1 MVIRLGRLGY
11 CSRYLLLPALLSI
24 LCVVYL
30 GLLKDSVMRTPI
42 IYSSVDNIARIEGQ
56 QDRAPAEKNRVKNIL
71 VVAYQRSGSTFT
83 SEILQHGDEKSFF
96 SMEPLWQTYRT
107 CNIRSEGICC
117 LNNKCRSPLHKY
129 EEIEYALSV
138 LQKIYTCNF
147 NALSYKILKSFVAF
161 PSTGQGYLRSAG
173 CFQHKREK
181 NVSHC
186 VQHLT
191 DLCRSSSV
199 VIIKVLRIDM
209 ELARVLKTY
218 LNNLSIIHLV
228 RDPRAIM
235 NSRAKGHF
243 LSNDPLSS
251 QSMALCSVMY
261 KNIMNVQRYDSCFTL
276 QFEHLA
282 KEPELVVRRLYSY
295 CGLNFTMETSR
306 WLKLHTNASQ
316 RDLFQL
322 PVNIKAHKITFLKNS
337 MHVSQ
342 DWRRRMSLK
351 DIGIIQNSCH
361 EVLGVLGSRVFAGE
375 SELRNVSISVFSA
388 I

>member
-1 MVIRLGRLGY
+1 M
-11 CSRYLLLPALLSI
+11 
-24 LCVVYL
+24 
-30 GLLKDSVMRTPI
+30 
-42 IYSSVDNIARIEGQ
+42 
-56 QDRAPAEKNRVKNIL
+56 
-71 VVAYQRSGSTFT
+71 
-83 SEILQHGDEKSFF
+83 
-96 SMEPLWQTYRT
+96 
-107 CNIRSEGICC
+107 
-117 LNNKCRSPLHKY
+117 
-129 EEIEYALSV
+129 EYALSV

-147 NALSYKILKSFVAF
+147 TALSYEILKSFVAF

-181 NVSHC
+181 NPKGKFNSYEDHC

-191 DLCRSSSV
+191 ELCRASSV

-228 RDPRAIM
+228 RDLRAIM

-322 PVNIKAHKITFLKNS
+322 PVNIKDRKITFLKNS
-337 MHVSQ
+337 LHVSQ

-351 DIGIIQNSCH
+351 DIGIIENSCH
-361 EVLGVLGSRVFAGE
+361 EVLRVLESRVFAGE
-375 SELRNVSISVFSA
+375 SELRNVSISVFST

>member
-1 MVIRLGRLGY
+1 
-11 CSRYLLLPALLSI
+11 
-24 LCVVYL
+24 
-30 GLLKDSVMRTPI
+30 MR
-42 IYSSVDNIARIEGQ
+42 
-56 QDRAPAEKNRVKNIL
+56 
-71 VVAYQRSGSTFT
+71 
-83 SEILQHGDEKSFF
+83 
-96 SMEPLWQTYRT
+96 
-107 CNIRSEGICC
+107 
-117 LNNKCRSPLHKY
+117 KY

-322 PVNIKAHKITFLKNS
+322 PVNIKDRKITFLKNS

-361 EVLGVLGSRVFAGE
+361 EVLRVLGSRVFAGE